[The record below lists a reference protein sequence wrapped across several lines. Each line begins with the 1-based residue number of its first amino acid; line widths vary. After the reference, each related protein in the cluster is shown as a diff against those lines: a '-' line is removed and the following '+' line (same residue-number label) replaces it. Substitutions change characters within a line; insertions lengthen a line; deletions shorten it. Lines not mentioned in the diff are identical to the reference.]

1 MASGL
6 SMPVGYKNGTDGS
19 LQVALDAM
27 IAARTPHSFLG
38 IDPDG
43 STCIVNTRGNPW
55 GFLML
60 RGGRSGAN
68 YSAAQLQEAEEKLR
82 SLRLSPK
89 MVVDCSHANSDKD
102 YRKQAICWN
111 DVIRQRVAGNRS
123 IVGLMLESNLHA
135 GNQKLTSDLAQ
146 LQRGISITDG
156 CISWEETE
164 TLVLDAYHRLG
175 GSTSARPAVA
185 AMAPTA

>member
-1 MASGL
+1 
-6 SMPVGYKNGTDGS
+6 
-19 LQVALDAM
+19 M

-43 STCIVNTRGNPW
+43 KTCIVNTRGNPW

-68 YSAAQLQEAEEKLR
+68 YSAPQLQEAEEKLR
-82 SLRLSPK
+82 ALGLPPR

-111 DVIRQRVAGNRS
+111 DVVRQRVEGNRS
-123 IVGLMLESNLHA
+123 IAGLMLESNLNA
-135 GNQKLTSDLAQ
+135 GNQKLTSELA
-146 LQRGISITDG
+146 LLNRGVSITDG

-164 TLVLDAYHRLG
+164 TLLLDAYQRLARQS
-175 GSTSARPAVA
+175 GSPTDSVLAR
-185 AMAPTA
+185 MA